1 MRIDTFGSGIVFL
14 LMSLGCILG
23 AQLYDYPPGRVFIYC
38 CAGLFLVFSLSYL
51 RYLVIADDGI
61 NHKFFGIRYR
71 FTSWENVKD
80 IMRVLHPSE
89 KGGVNVLPVTTVN
102 GQIYRPNERGHV
114 PKEAQLEK
122 RFFAEWLSGKLFVV
136 RLPQHPKGAEDKVAQ
151 YVADRYGP
159 LDYDAFSGLND
170 SGRP

>member
-38 CAGLFLVFSLSYL
+38 CAGLFLVFSFFYL

-71 FTSWENVKD
+71 FTSW
-80 IMRVLHPSE
+80 
-89 KGGVNVLPVTTVN
+89 
-102 GQIYRPNERGHV
+102 
-114 PKEAQLEK
+114 
-122 RFFAEWLSGKLFVV
+122 
-136 RLPQHPKGAEDKVAQ
+136 
-151 YVADRYGP
+151 
-159 LDYDAFSGLND
+159 
-170 SGRP
+170 